1 MGERQ
6 VEICW
11 ETDPTTAHG
20 SVGCIRAGFWSF
32 TVAQCSDLRLSH
44 GAGREVSAGTSC
56 RQLLLTTAWLSGC
69 LLLVCRGLQ
78 PQSFLSERDVKLSWC
93 ASCWDVPL
101 QQSSALPAANCSI
114 TENTSLNSCISN
126 LVFLTMCT
134 DYLKFC
140 LLHTSRLPP

>member
-56 RQLLLTTAWLSGC
+56 RQLLLTTAWLGGLSSAC
-69 LLLVCRGLQ
+69 LQGAAATAISLC
-78 PQSFLSERDVKLSWC
+78 RDVKLSWC
-93 ASCWDVPL
+93 ASYWDVPL